1 LVIEV
6 DYVKIEVMM
15 NGKLGFKIK
24 ETFSADY
31 MWAVWFIL
39 PAFLGTLV
47 FIIIPIFI
55 SFGLGFVK
63 WDLISPPEFVGVKN
77 YLDLFSE
84 DLFYKVLWNTFY
96 YAALTALFS
105 IIIPLILAYAL
116 DRKIKGATFFKT
128 AYFLP
133 YVTPMIVI
141 AIVWAWIFDP
151 NYGILNWL
159 LGLGDSVKWLY
170 DEKFAMPALIIVSV
184 WKNIGYNM
192 IIFLAGLQAI
202 PESVNEACEIDGA
215 TGAKRFFHVTLP
227 LLTPTLFFVSIM
239 TVIGAF
245 QVFDLIYLMTEGG
258 PENSTMIMV
267 YWLFKQA
274 FEYFNIGKASA
285 IAYILFIIILLLTL
299 AQWKIRKKWVLNE

>member
-1 LVIEV
+1 
-6 DYVKIEVMM
+6 M
-15 NGKLGFKIK
+15 
-24 ETFSADY
+24 
-31 MWAVWFIL
+31 FIM
-39 PAFLGTLV
+39 PAFLGTLI

-55 SFGLGFVK
+55 SFGLGFVE
-63 WDLISPPEFVGVKN
+63 WDLIGLPEFVGVQN
-77 YLDLFSE
+77 YHELFSSGI
-84 DLFYKVLWNTFY
+84 FYEVLWNTFY
-96 YAALTALFS
+96 YAFVTALFS
-105 IIIPLILAYAL
+105 ILIPLVLAYAL
-116 DRKIKGATFFKT
+116 DRKIKGSGLFKT

-141 AIVWAWIFDP
+141 AIVWTWIFDP

-159 LGLGDSVKWLY
+159 LGIGDSIKWLY

-202 PESVNEACEIDGA
+202 PESVNEASEIDGA
-215 TGAKRFFHVTLP
+215 TGAKRFFLVTLP

-239 TVIGAF
+239 TVIMSF

-299 AQWKIRKKWVLNE
+299 IQWITRKKWVLNE

>member
-1 LVIEV
+1 
-6 DYVKIEVMM
+6 MR
-15 NGKLGFKIK
+15 FTIK
-24 ETFSADY
+24 FMKNA
-31 MWAVWFIL
+31 L
-39 PAFLGTLV
+39 KHPAFVFIAPALLGTV
-47 FIIIPIFI
+47 FFIIVPVFM
-55 SFGLGFVK
+55 SFGLGFMEWNLLSK
-63 WDLISPPEFVGVKN
+63 PEFVGFKN
-77 YLDLFSE
+77 YLDLLNE
-84 DLFYKVLWNTFY
+84 PLFYKVLWNTFY
-96 YAALTALFS
+96 YAFVTAFFS
-105 IIIPLILAYAL
+105 ILIPLILACAL
-116 DRKIKGATFFKT
+116 DSRIKGSAFYKS

-151 NYGILNWL
+151 NYGILNWF

-170 DEKFAMPALIIVSV
+170 DKNFAMPALIIVSV

-202 PESVNEACEIDGA
+202 PHSVNEASELDAA
-215 TGAKRFFHVTLP
+215 TGFKRFFHVTLP

-239 TVIGAF
+239 TIIGSF
-245 QVFDLIYLMTEGG
+245 QVFDLIYLMTGGG

-285 IAYILFIIILLLTL
+285 IAYVLFVIILMLTMI
-299 AQWKIRKKWVLNE
+299 QWFTRKRWVLNE

>member
-1 LVIEV
+1 MFN
-6 DYVKIEVMM
+6 KIAGHTKNSISHLCEKYS
-15 NGKLGFKIK
+15 NSNYF
-24 ETFSADY
+24 
-31 MWAVWFIL
+31 WAFLFIS
-39 PAFLGTLV
+39 PAFLGTFI
-47 FIIIPIFI
+47 FIILPIFV
-55 SFGLGFVK
+55 SFGLGFVE
-63 WDLISPPEFVGVKN
+63 WDLISPPEFVGINN
-77 YLDLFSE
+77 YKGLFSSGI
-84 DLFYKVLWNTFY
+84 FYEVLWNTLFY
-96 YAALTALFS
+96 AFATALFS
-105 IIIPLILAYAL
+105 IIIPLALAYAL
-116 DRKIKGATFFKT
+116 DRKIKGTAFYKS

-141 AIVWAWIFDP
+141 AIVWTWIFDP

-159 LGLGDSVKWLY
+159 LGVGDSIKWLY

-202 PESVNEACEIDGA
+202 PDSVNEASEIDGA
-215 TGAKRFFHVTLP
+215 TGIKRFFLVTLP

-239 TVIGAF
+239 TVISSF

-285 IAYILFIIILLLTL
+285 IAYILFIIILVLTL
-299 AQWKIRKKWVLNE
+299 IQWITRKKWVLNE

>member
-1 LVIEV
+1 
-6 DYVKIEVMM
+6 MWT
-15 NGKLGFKIK
+15 KIK
-24 ETFSADY
+24 QHPEYF
-31 MWAVWFIL
+31 FIL
-39 PAFLGTLV
+39 PAFLGTVV
-47 FIIIPIFI
+47 FIIAPVIM
-55 SFGLGFVK
+55 SFGLGFVE
-63 WDLISPPEFVGVKN
+63 WNLISPPEFVGFDN
-77 YLDLFSE
+77 YTELLKDP
-84 DLFYKVLWNTFY
+84 LFYKVLWNTLY
-96 YAALTALFS
+96 YAFVTAFFS
-105 IIIPLILAYAL
+105 ILIPLILAYAL
-116 DRKIKGATFFKT
+116 DSKIKGSALYKS

-151 NYGILNWL
+151 NYGILNWA
-159 LGLGDSVKWLY
+159 LGVGDSIKWLY

-202 PESVNEACEIDGA
+202 PESVYEASELDAA
-215 TGAKRFFHVTLP
+215 TGFKRFIYVTIP

-239 TVIGAF
+239 TVISSF

-285 IAYILFIIILLLTL
+285 IAYILFLIILVLTL
-299 AQWKIRKKWVLNE
+299 IQWITRKKWVLNE